1 MLANDELLFNSRT
14 RMQYL
19 AEPADSTP
27 TVTSWQ
33 VLKDLYSR
41 GALLDGICGYI
52 ADDCWVASTLMADTR
67 TNSCGVADIRNVYV
81 FPDVKGGTLNDAYPT
96 TSFSYKCL

>member
-1 MLANDELLFNSRT
+1 
-14 RMQYL
+14 
-19 AEPADSTP
+19 
-27 TVTSWQ
+27 
-33 VLKDLYSR
+33 
-41 GALLDGICGYI
+41 
-52 ADDCWVASTLMADTR
+52 MADTR